1 MVVVMTAIF
10 LLETIQL
17 GFSQP
22 SERSRYTPL
31 KREHYS
37 NFEGYSTPQMLK
49 EINN

>member
-31 KREHYS
+31 E
-37 NFEGYSTPQMLK
+37 EGTLQQF
-49 EINN
+49 